1 MTPLLIAFAAL
12 AAALILVLALRAL
25 AGSRRVR
32 PCVSEAVLLEEAVVT
47 EPVAPGLEG
56 KAEVRKRGA
65 DPLQLRVR
73 ASDAAQ
79 VFARGSKVRVIDLR
93 DGLGIVEA
101 ADEEHLVR

>member
-1 MTPLLIAFAAL
+1 MTPLYIALAAL
-12 AAALILVLALRAL
+12 AAILVLVLAARAL
-25 AGSRRVR
+25 AARRGR
-32 PCVSEAVLLEEAVVT
+32 PLVSEAVLLEEAVVT

-56 KAEVRKRGA
+56 RAEVRKLGT

-79 VFARGSKVRVIDLR
+79 AFARGAKVRVIDLR